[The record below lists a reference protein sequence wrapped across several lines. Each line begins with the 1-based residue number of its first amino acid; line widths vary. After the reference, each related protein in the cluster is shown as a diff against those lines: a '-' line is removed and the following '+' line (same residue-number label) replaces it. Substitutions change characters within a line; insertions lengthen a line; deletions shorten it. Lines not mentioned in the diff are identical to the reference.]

1 LKVTDNAGCQDVDQV
16 TVVPAI
22 ANAGADV
29 NMCQGSGG
37 IQIGQPGIPGGA
49 VTYLWTSVSGDPV
62 TSLSCT
68 NCAQPIANVTT
79 TTTYQLQTTVV
90 RKDGST
96 CSTTD
101 NVVITFVT
109 LPVGGIGF
117 AGADVTTCNN
127 TAVVLGGTNDAAA
140 TYNWAPTSYLSAS
153 NISNPTF
160 NSGTNNVNCPTVYT
174 VTAAK
179 QGCTFTDQVNVSV
192 IDART
197 SMDNQS
203 LTCGGWS
210 SGTSYNCSG
219 ATYAWQLVS
228 GPGGVPTG
236 NSLQSGGASAYL
248 VNNGAGNAVYR
259 RVTTLNG
266 VNCNSGD
273 ITVTPC
279 GSGGGSGCPT
289 ANIEVM
295 SPQSCP
301 KVFGSQELQLRG
313 AGGNASDYNFAWT
326 PANIMDNPSAPVVTI
341 TSTTQD
347 TVNVTMTNIYTGQV
361 CTVPALVINDPS
373 WSLPVLN
380 TTDTVFSCSGS
391 PVVIGEAAA
400 AGFSYA
406 WDPATGLSSP
416 SLADPTATVTM
427 STSYNVTKTD
437 NVSGCKV
444 SEDVFVSVS
453 NINFDAGPNH
463 SVCNGAIVTLGTI
476 PGGIYTYSW
485 TPVNAAWTNGTGP
498 TDANPQVLFA
508 STAQTFNVTVT
519 DLASGCQK
527 MDTIV
532 LSGSLMSGEYAGPAV
547 GPLCP
552 GQTAQLGTT
561 AAPNA
566 SYSWSPVTGLSC
578 TTCANPTVT
587 AGAASQTY
595 SVTVSYPGCST
606 PVTDSVTVSVN
617 TLPSVT
623 LIDKNVC
630 PTTPTNI
637 GIGGSG
643 NTATLNNVSS
653 YLWSPASGL
662 SCSNCASPNASP
674 NAATTYNVVITLTNG
689 CVINED
695 VVVTP
700 TVQATAKPD
709 ATICPGGSVVLG
721 SPAVPDVTYS
731 WSILSGTPGSITP
744 LYHNR

>member
-1 LKVTDNAGCQDVDQV
+1 
-16 TVVPAI
+16 
-22 ANAGADV
+22 
-29 NMCQGSGG
+29 
-37 IQIGQPGIPGGA
+37 
-49 VTYLWTSVSGDPV
+49 
-62 TSLSCT
+62 
-68 NCAQPIANVTT
+68 
-79 TTTYQLQTTVV
+79 
-90 RKDGST
+90 
-96 CSTTD
+96 
-101 NVVITFVT
+101 
-109 LPVGGIGF
+109 
-117 AGADVTTCNN
+117 
-127 TAVVLGGTNDAAA
+127 
-140 TYNWAPTSYLSAS
+140 
-153 NISNPTF
+153 
-160 NSGTNNVNCPTVYT
+160 
-174 VTAAK
+174 
-179 QGCTFTDQVNVSV
+179 
-192 IDART
+192 
-197 SMDNQS
+197 
-203 LTCGGWS
+203 
-210 SGTSYNCSG
+210 
-219 ATYAWQLVS
+219 
-228 GPGGVPTG
+228 
-236 NSLQSGGASAYL
+236 
-248 VNNGAGNAVYR
+248 
-259 RVTTLNG
+259 
-266 VNCNSGD
+266 
-273 ITVTPC
+273 
-279 GSGGGSGCPT
+279 
-289 ANIEVM
+289 
-295 SPQSCP
+295 
-301 KVFGSQELQLRG
+301 
-313 AGGNASDYNFAWT
+313 
-326 PANIMDNPSAPVVTI
+326 MDNPSAPVVTI

-744 LYHNR
+744 LNVAQPTANPTATSVYRLTATGTGPNAGCTITDDATVTVKILPAITITGNTAVCENGVTTLSVNPVTPNIIYQWSPLSGVVSPNSPSTDILPDSTLVYRVTQTDVNSGCSTYEEVTVTVWPNNVTATGSETTICPGSSDTLQLTVSPVTGNTISWSPVTYLSNPYTQNPVVNPLGSMTYIATVTNNVSNCKDTALVTVTVPATCNGLDYGDAPVAYESTDPASHGISDLIRIGNAIDGESGPASAAMNASATGDDSNNPINDEEGISFLPSLNTGSQSLGVIVNNVLNNTTDIAYLVSWIDFNRDGDFSDAGEQSQVLSLPPSGTTTNPV